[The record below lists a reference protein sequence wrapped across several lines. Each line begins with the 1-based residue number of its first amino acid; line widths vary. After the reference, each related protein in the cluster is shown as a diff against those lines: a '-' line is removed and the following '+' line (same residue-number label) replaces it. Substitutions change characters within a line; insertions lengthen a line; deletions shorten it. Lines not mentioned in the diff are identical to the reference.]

1 MKIEKLE
8 IEKFRKSAGIKKG
21 KYTEALWMLFNKQEE
36 IIDQLE
42 KQKQLNKI
50 FSERLGLDPDDD
62 RSKPDEECGC
72 GGRVTLEKVC
82 EHCGIFYHPM
92 GESKL
97 KLQRLLEWV
106 EGNFIV
112 PQDDVTPIC
121 VSRIDLKAK
130 IKELMDED

>member
-1 MKIEKLE
+1 MKIEKLH
-8 IEKFRKSAGIKKG
+8 RNTWNKSGT
-21 KYTEALWMLFNKQEE
+21 KYREEMIFDKLEE

-42 KQKQLNKI
+42 KQEQSNKT

-62 RSKPDEECGC
+62 RSKPDEECEC

-106 EGNFIV
+106 ERYSVYKNKRWLCPDNIM
-112 PQDDVTPIC
+112 IK
-121 VSRIDLKAK
+121 DLTDK
-130 IKELMDED
+130 IKELMDEE